1 MLRWVHSWELSAWP
15 CGAQRLTAEKVHGM
29 DIVVGVVLVFVV
41 ADVVVTIVVV
51 VAVFVVVVVV
61 HAGDSDV
68 VAGAGDAHP
77 T

>member
-15 CGAQRLTAEKVHGM
+15 CGAQRLTTRKIHGI
-29 DIVVGVVLVFVV
+29 DIVVGVVGVVLVFVV

-61 HAGDSDV
+61 HV
-68 VAGAGDAHP
+68 IVAGAGDAHP